1 MWLEKIKTPAMNLS
15 DSVLWKYECV
25 GWFLTYTMLNCI
37 KSINKWTHCNTL
49 FCEHPV
55 FSFLQEYVLECRRY
69 SGSKEN
75 ERFWIINKRF
85 NDFVALDSGLHQ
97 SGYQGSSLNLPKK
110 KIVGNMGKKLLSP
123 HFLKFSYR

>member
-1 MWLEKIKTPAMNLS
+1 M
-15 DSVLWKYECV
+15 SVLDDFSPIQC
-25 GWFLTYTMLNCI
+25 
-37 KSINKWTHCNTL
+37 SIVSSLSTNGHTVIL
-49 FCEHPV
+49 FFCGHPV

-69 SGSKEN
+69 SGSKES

-110 KIVGNMGKKLLSP
+110 KIVGNMGKMTAYHVNSTLFYLFQIEILS
-123 HFLKFSYR
+123 S